1 MLITIILFSI
11 TSIISFICISSYT
24 FLYYKK
30 LHSLGSKSIVVLST
44 FNDIIKEYKI
54 KIIISKYSVLSY
66 NLLNNTVTIPEK
78 LYNGDMD
85 IRNAFF
91 LMHELG
97 HYYDLNQNNVIK
109 NKIYIM
115 LLTINRLLVIPLIF
129 TLTIIAL
136 VTNSY
141 NFGLFLTPYFFFIT
155 IIRLVLGP
163 IQEEKAS
170 KFAINILTE
179 VLENLTERKYIRR
192 LSIANTIVQLSLTLM
207 ILVSV
212 ITLIMLQLNNY

>member
-1 MLITIILFSI
+1 
-11 TSIISFICISSYT
+11 
-24 FLYYKK
+24 
-30 LHSLGSKSIVVLST
+30 VLST

>member
-1 MLITIILFSI
+1 
-11 TSIISFICISSYT
+11 
-24 FLYYKK
+24 
-30 LHSLGSKSIVVLST
+30 
-44 FNDIIKEYKI
+44 
-54 KIIISKYSVLSY
+54 
-66 NLLNNTVTIPEK
+66 
-78 LYNGDMD
+78 MD
-85 IRNAFF
+85 IRNAFC